1 MNCVSERGKYKV
13 IYADP
18 PWSFKSKKSGGSMK
32 SGASQQYDV
41 MTIDEMKQLNVS
53 ELCAPDCL
61 LVMWWVG
68 SQPQEALD
76 LCKAWGF
83 KLNTMTGFV
92 WEKLTKKGNPFFGM
106 GYTTRAGAECALI
119 ASRGKL
125 SNIIESH
132 SVRSVRRAEVGAHSE
147 KPKEF
152 RGDIELLCGDVPR
165 LEMFA
170 RSSAA
175 GWDVFG
181 NQVKDSIQIDLGSE
195 AA

>member
-1 MNCVSERGKYKV
+1 MNQYKV

-18 PWSFKSKKSGGSMK
+18 PWSFNSKKSGGSMK
-32 SGASQQYDV
+32 SGAAQKYDV
-41 MTIDEMKQLNVS
+41 MSLEEMKGMDVQSLA
-53 ELCAPDCL
+53 APDCL

-76 LCKAWGF
+76 LVNAWGF

-92 WEKLTKKGNPFFGM
+92 WRKLTTKGNPVFGM

-125 SNIIESH
+125 SNLIESH
-132 SVRSVRRAEVGAHSE
+132 GVRSVREAKVGIHSE
-147 KPKEF
+147 KPAIF
-152 RGDIELLCGDVPR
+152 RNDIEQLCGDVPR

-170 RSSAA
+170 RTSAP

-181 NQVKDSIQIDLGSE
+181 NQIDNSIAIDSKEQ